1 MKSMDTLQLYEN
13 FVLKNYAAPPL
24 NIVRGEGSWVLDG
37 EGKKYLDFTS
47 GVAVNSIGHSHPL
60 WVSAIMN
67 QARILGH
74 CSNLF
79 AHPCQAQL
87 AQKLTTLLGKGEVF
101 FCNSGTEATET
112 LIKLS
117 RLHGKDSGKFEVIT
131 ARNSFHGRTFGG
143 MSATGQE
150 KTQAGFHPLVPGFVH
165 AEFNNLDSFRGAV
178 TPRTSAILIETI
190 QGEGGIHPA
199 TPEFL
204 LGLRKLCD
212 EHGLLLLM
220 DEIQCGVGRTGE
232 WFAFQPY
239 GIPADAVAM
248 AKGLGGGFPIGAAWM
263 SPKSASL
270 FKPGTHGST
279 FGGNPLACAAA
290 LAVLEVIEEEG
301 LLEKVKELSGWYLG
315 ELETLASQYP
325 GTILGHRGKGFL
337 IGLQLAGDPAPLLA
351 KIRENG
357 LLAVPAAGNVLRL
370 LPPLTVS
377 KKELQTSLD
386 ILHKT
391 LSSPAS

>member
-1 MKSMDTLQLYEN
+1 MGTIELYEQY
-13 FVLKNYAAPPL
+13 VLKNYAPPPL
-24 NIVRGEGSWVLDG
+24 DIVRGEGSWVWDG
-37 EGKKYLDFTS
+37 EGNKYLDFTT

-60 WVSAIMN
+60 WTSAIMN

-79 AHPCQAQL
+79 AHPRQAQL
-87 AQKLTTLLGKGEVF
+87 AKKLTSILGKGELF
-101 FCNSGTEATET
+101 FCNSGAEATET
-112 LIKLS
+112 LIKLA
-117 RLHGKDSGKFEVIT
+117 RLHGKNSGRFEIIT
-131 ARNSFHGRTFGG
+131 AKNSFHGRTFGG

-165 AEFNNLDSFRGAV
+165 AEFNNLDSFKDAL
-178 TPRTSAILIETI
+178 TDKTSSILIETI

-199 TPEFL
+199 TPEFM

-212 EHGLLLLM
+212 DNRLLLLV
-220 DEIQCGVGRTGE
+220 DEIQCGVGRAGE

-263 SPKSASL
+263 SPATASL
-270 FKPGTHGST
+270 FQPGSHGST

-290 LAVLEVIEEEG
+290 LAVLEVIEDEG
-301 LLEKVKELSGWYLG
+301 LLAKVRELSAWYLCELENLVKEFPDILLSV
-315 ELETLASQYP
+315 
-325 GTILGHRGKGFL
+325 RGKGFL
-337 IGLQLAGDPAPLLA
+337 LGMVLADAPAPLLA
-351 KIRENG
+351 RLRENG
-357 LLAVPAAGNVLRL
+357 LLTVPAAGNVLRL
-370 LPPLTVS
+370 LPPLNV
-377 KKELQTSLD
+377 KEGELQTSLD
-386 ILHKT
+386 ILQKT